1 MRRLMFKTAEVS
13 SEAAK
18 GADLWSI
25 FDLMGFTS
33 EEAYNI
39 YKDAAEHDLPFS
51 LPAAFQNK
59 TESFNM
65 LFRCVL
71 CCLQ

>member
-1 MRRLMFKTAEVS
+1 MRRLMSCTAEVS

-51 LPAAFQNK
+51 LPAAFRNK
-59 TESFNM
+59 TEAFTM
-65 LFRCVL
+65 LFRCL
-71 CCLQ
+71 LFCLL

>member
-1 MRRLMFKTAEVS
+1 
-13 SEAAK
+13 
-18 GADLWSI
+18 
-25 FDLMGFTS
+25 MGFTS

-51 LPAAFQNK
+51 LPAAFKNK
-59 TESFNM
+59 TEAFNM